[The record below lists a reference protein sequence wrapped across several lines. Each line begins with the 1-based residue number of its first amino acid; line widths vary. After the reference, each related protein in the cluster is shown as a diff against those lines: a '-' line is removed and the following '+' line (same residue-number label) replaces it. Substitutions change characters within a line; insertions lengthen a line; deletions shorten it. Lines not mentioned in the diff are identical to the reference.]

1 MLDLPPVMLL
11 RGGETVNYQMPMDWR
26 VSFDGAARDFI
37 DSLLQGRQP
46 QQDVHT
52 AKKML
57 QISLAIYQASRL
69 QRPVAPE
76 SIA

>member
-1 MLDLPPVMLL
+1 
-11 RGGETVNYQMPMDWR
+11 MDWR
-26 VSFDGAARDFI
+26 VSFDGAAHDFI

-52 AKKML
+52 AKKIL
-57 QISLAIYQASRL
+57 QVSLAIYQASRL

-76 SIA
+76 SVR

>member
-1 MLDLPPVMLL
+1 MLDLPPVMLMK
-11 RGGETVNYQMPMDWR
+11 GSETVNYQMSMDWR
-26 VSFDGAARDFI
+26 VSFDGAAHDFI

-52 AKKML
+52 AKKIL
-57 QISLAIYQASRL
+57 QVSLAIYQASRL

-76 SIA
+76 SVR